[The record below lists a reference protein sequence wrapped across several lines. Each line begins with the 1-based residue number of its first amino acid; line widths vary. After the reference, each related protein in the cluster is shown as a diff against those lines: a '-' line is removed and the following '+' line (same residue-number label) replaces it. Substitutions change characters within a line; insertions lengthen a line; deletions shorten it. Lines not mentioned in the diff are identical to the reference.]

1 VSRAR
6 LGVLFARSR
15 WRWSLAAFGVGA
27 TAGWL
32 RVAHPSA
39 LTVEVVAW
47 TGLAGAGLGYHL
59 ALLWVGLTRL
69 AAVRRGGANG
79 LRRERARAFV
89 RGNLIR
95 STVKVCLL
103 LVGASAFLPPW
114 VFPVLMFAMLI
125 LLDVQSALE
134 WRYQR
139 RLDRLARLRAF
150 VRRGEGT

>member
-1 VSRAR
+1 VTGR
-6 LGVLFARSR
+6 LAALFARSR

-27 TAGWL
+27 TGGWL
-32 RVAHPSA
+32 RVAHPSM
-39 LTVEVVAW
+39 LTVEIVAW
-47 TGLAGAGLGYHL
+47 TGLAAAGLGYHL

-79 LRRERARAFV
+79 PRRERARAFV
-89 RGNLIR
+89 RGNLMR

-103 LVGASAFLPPW
+103 LVGVSAFLPPW
-114 VFPVLMFAMLI
+114 VFPTLMFAMLI
-125 LLDVQSALE
+125 LLDIQSALE

-150 VRRGEGT
+150 ARRGEGT